1 MWKKGGRHFSWDE
14 CKSRI
19 NQPRLR
25 CCVREGRS
33 RSMILVLMSGNNHAV
48 DYIILL
54 QRITLE
60 DRTEESICIIH
71 GELNFLQKKR
81 ERERERRNKKR
92 IKLIDTNILDTKSFH
107 EKLTINNRT
116 KKKEK
121 KNKRQLSFSLTFD
134 KSIFPLRRRDCE
146 SKNISKISRFSGK
159 IRRHA
164 TI

>member
-1 MWKKGGRHFSWDE
+1 MFDAILAREARVTAFLHMRKKGGRHFSWDE

-60 DRTEESICIIH
+60 DRT
-71 GELNFLQKKR
+71 
-81 ERERERRNKKR
+81 RRNR
-92 IKLIDTNILDTKSFH
+92 YALFVEN
-107 EKLTINNRT
+107 
-116 KKKEK
+116 
-121 KNKRQLSFSLTFD
+121 
-134 KSIFPLRRRDCE
+134 
-146 SKNISKISRFSGK
+146 
-159 IRRHA
+159 
-164 TI
+164 